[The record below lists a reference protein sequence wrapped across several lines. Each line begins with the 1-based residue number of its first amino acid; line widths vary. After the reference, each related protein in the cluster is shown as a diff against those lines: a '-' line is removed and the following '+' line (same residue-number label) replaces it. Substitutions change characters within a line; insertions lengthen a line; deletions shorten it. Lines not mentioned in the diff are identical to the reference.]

1 MIPQPFDASS
11 GSPGR
16 TVVEPLEDSLRR
28 GVPLVWAS
36 GSGSSRRAL
45 LGWGQAHRVTAQG
58 PDRFRDLDAGFAA
71 FLATQSRPSAPGD
84 AVPPAPAEDAA
95 EATAPVAF
103 VTASFADDSSA
114 ASVLI
119 VPELLGTWRDGVLLV
134 RPNTTGATADLPPVG
149 DQGVFEELDLR
160 PGTLTREGF
169 RRAVAAAVERLRVGD
184 LEKVVL
190 ARDLEATASRP
201 LDVPALLTRL
211 QRANPESYTFHVD
224 GMVGSSPELLVAVEG
239 PHVRSQA
246 LAGSAPVSGDV
257 TVDDVTATR
266 LAASGKDHAEH
277 AYAAASVAER
287 LATLATVRR
296 SDPHVIRLP
305 RIMHLATDLTA
316 ELRSPASALAVAGVL
331 HPSAAVCGTP
341 TALAASVLA
350 ELEGFDRGRYAG
362 PVGWLD
368 ASGDGEFAIALRCGQ
383 VSREGTGI
391 RLFAGG
397 GIVAGSDPSEELAET
412 ARKFLPMY
420 EALSPVDRP

>member
-1 MIPQPFDASS
+1 M
-11 GSPGR
+11 
-16 TVVEPLEDSLRR
+16 
-28 GVPLVWAS
+28 
-36 GSGSSRRAL
+36 
-45 LGWGQAHRVTAQG
+45 
-58 PDRFRDLDAGFAA
+58 
-71 FLATQSRPSAPGD
+71 
-84 AVPPAPAEDAA
+84 
-95 EATAPVAF
+95 
-103 VTASFADDSSA
+103 
-114 ASVLI
+114 LI

-383 VSREGTGI
+383 VSPEGTGI